1 MDTHIRL
8 LCVAPVFKGVVAGTV
23 FKYFLIFDNEEL
35 TDLQNVQTL
44 VAVVNPVFD
53 KNTTIEYNENNG
65 EFIHLQ
71 VNIYSHQ
78 CC

>member
-1 MDTHIRL
+1 MVTHIRL
-8 LCVAPVFKGVVAGTV
+8 LCVAPVFKGVVDGTA
-23 FKYFLIFDNEEL
+23 FKYSLIFDNEEL